1 MNLEISPSDV
11 KKYRILELE
20 NGLKVTLISQPPTN
34 ENEEMPCAASMVV
47 GAGFYHEPRGIP
59 GLAHFCEHL
68 LFMGSEKYPEENTF
82 EQFVAKHGGYYNA
95 STNETFT
102 RYYVSSN
109 HDIKSISLKYPQK
122 NLFCK
127 IIFND
132 FLNTI
137 VSSYMDSILSN

>member
-1 MNLEISPSDV
+1 MIGLKLRKGHHNITVNMKLQISPADE

-68 LFMGSEKYPEENTF
+68 LFMGSEKYPIENTF
-82 EQFVAKHGGYYNA
+82 EQFVAKYGGYYNA

-102 RYYVSSN
+102 RYYVSERQTDNFVKKRSP
-109 HDIKSISLKYPQK
+109 K
-122 NLFCK
+122 
-127 IIFND
+127 
-132 FLNTI
+132 
-137 VSSYMDSILSN
+137 

>member
-1 MNLEISPSDV
+1 MIGLKLRKGHHNITVNMKLQISPADE

-20 NGLKVTLISQPPTN
+20 NGLKVTLISQTPTN

-68 LFMGSEKYPEENTF
+68 LFMGSEKYPKENTF
-82 EQFVAKHGGYYNA
+82 EQFVAKYGGYYNA

-102 RYYVSSN
+102 RYYVSEKQTDSFVN
-109 HDIKSISLKYPQK
+109 K
-122 NLFCK
+122 
-127 IIFND
+127 
-132 FLNTI
+132 TI
-137 VSSYMDSILSN
+137 VLSAK

>member
-1 MNLEISPSDV
+1 MKLQISPADE

-68 LFMGSEKYPEENTF
+68 LFMGSEKYPIENTF
-82 EQFVAKHGGYYNA
+82 EQFVAKYGGYYNA

-102 RYYVSSN
+102 RYYVSERQTDNFVKKRSP
-109 HDIKSISLKYPQK
+109 K
-122 NLFCK
+122 
-127 IIFND
+127 
-132 FLNTI
+132 
-137 VSSYMDSILSN
+137 

>member
-1 MNLEISPSDV
+1 MNLEISPSDE

-68 LFMGSEKYPEENTF
+68 LFMGSDKYPEENTF
-82 EQFVAKHGGYYNA
+82 EQFVAKYGGYYNA

-102 RYYVSSN
+102 RYYVSFMY
-109 HDIKSISLKYPQK
+109 IV
-122 NLFCK
+122 K
-127 IIFND
+127 IFFI
-132 FLNTI
+132 
-137 VSSYMDSILSN
+137 SYMDHVTCSFLPKLLSFKL

>member
-1 MNLEISPSDV
+1 MTETADDQKFFGCFKLKKHHHNITINMNLEISPSDE

-47 GAGFYHEPRGIP
+47 GAGFYHEPRGVP

-68 LFMGSEKYPEENTF
+68 LFMGSEKYPKENTF
-82 EQFVAKHGGYYNA
+82 EQFVAKYGGYYNA

-102 RYYVSSN
+102 RYYVSS
-109 HDIKSISLKYPQK
+109 
-122 NLFCK
+122 
-127 IIFND
+127 
-132 FLNTI
+132 
-137 VSSYMDSILSN
+137 MSNCFY

>member
-1 MNLEISPSDV
+1 MNLEISPADE

-34 ENEEMPCAASMVV
+34 EGEEMPCAASMVV

-68 LFMGSEKYPEENTF
+68 LFMGSEKYPVENTF
-82 EQFVAKHGGYYNA
+82 EQFVAKYGGYYNA

-102 RYYVSSN
+102 RYYVSRKQTENFSQKLREIIFKNLVSN
-109 HDIKSISLKYPQK
+109 HG
-122 NLFCK
+122 
-127 IIFND
+127 
-132 FLNTI
+132 
-137 VSSYMDSILSN
+137 

>member
-82 EQFVAKHGGYYNA
+82 EQFVAKHG
-95 STNETFT
+95 
-102 RYYVSSN
+102 
-109 HDIKSISLKYPQK
+109 DIKSFSLKYPQK

-127 IIFND
+127 IISND